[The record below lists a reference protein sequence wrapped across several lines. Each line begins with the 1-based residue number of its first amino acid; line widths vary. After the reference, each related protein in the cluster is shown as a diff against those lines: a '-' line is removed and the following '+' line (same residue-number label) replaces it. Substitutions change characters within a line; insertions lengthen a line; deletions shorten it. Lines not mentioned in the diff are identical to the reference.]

1 MQRAPDHT
9 VRRGIP
15 METLRDLFEHIIR
28 TIPPDRPLMRARIG
42 GAWMTLTTAQFASQT
57 RQTAARLA
65 GAGVNAGDRVVLFSE
80 NRPQWHIIDFACHL
94 LGAVPV
100 PLYPT
105 LPAKQVQYIVAD
117 SGAKVL
123 LVSGKDRAR
132 TAVQAA
138 AATPGVRVIG
148 IDPDL
153 ADGVPGLDSLALPPP
168 APAAPPLT
176 ETSLAS
182 LIYTSG
188 TMGEPKGVMLSHRNF
203 ISQINALQPLYPIL
217 STDDIISFLPL
228 SHIYARILDYLF
240 LYCGCQITY
249 VSPPEKVVEYIG
261 EVRPTIMGSF
271 PGLYEK
277 AYVRILS
284 RLQQEGGL
292 KARLFAWAMRVGR
305 KARTAVW
312 MGRRPGILTRLE
324 YAVAKRLVFS
334 KVLERFGGRLK
345 FTVSGGAPLTR
356 EIAEFFDIIGLP
368 ILNGYGLTE
377 SSPVIAV
384 NRLET
389 NRLGSVGPAAPG
401 VEIHIAED
409 GEIFARGP
417 NIMLGYWH
425 KPDATKEAVDVD
437 GWLHTGDIGHLD
449 KEGFLFITDRK
460 KNLIATTGGKKV
472 APEPI
477 EARLRASPYIAQA
490 VCVGE
495 RRPYITALIVPNF
508 ENLEAY
514 FKERGLRGMNREQ
527 MSQHQLTRAL
537 VEAAVKEAN
546 ADLATFERIRRV
558 EVLAKD
564 FSLEAG
570 EITPKLNVRRN
581 VIVEHYQSVIDEMY
595 LKTHRPGE
603 YGLDEHETVASRQ

>member
-1 MQRAPDHT
+1 MSVGCCRYSLRRARPPCSTCPRWRWCRADSRPRLALRCGWRASELNQPGWRLKGVCSIWLGWYEGRARPSPPRRLGGLPGVNTTYRAPDHASCGG
-9 VRRGIP
+9 RL
-15 METLRDLFEHIIR
+15 METLRDLFEHVLR
-28 TIPPDRPLMRARIG
+28 TIPPDRPLMRARTRG
-42 GAWMTLTTAQFASQT
+42 RWMTLTTAQFASQT

-65 GAGVNAGDRVVLFSE
+65 GAGVNAGDRVALFSE

-123 LVSGKDRAR
+123 VVSGKERAR

-153 ADGVPGLDSLALPPP
+153 ADGVPGLDSLALPPQ

-176 ETSLAS
+176 DTDLAS

-188 TMGEPKGVMLSHRNF
+188 TMGGPKGVMLSHRNF
-203 ISQINALQPLYPIL
+203 TSQINALRPLYPIF
-217 STDDIISFLPL
+217 STDEVISFLPL

-249 VSPPEKVVEYIG
+249 VSPPEKVVEYIA

-312 MGRRPGILTRLE
+312 MDRRPGILTRLE
-324 YAVAKRLVFS
+324 DALAKKLVFS
-334 KVLERFGGRLK
+334 QGLERVGGRREVN
-345 FTVSGGAPLTR
+345 VSR
-356 EIAEFFDIIGLP
+356 
-368 ILNGYGLTE
+368 
-377 SSPVIAV
+377 
-384 NRLET
+384 
-389 NRLGSVGPAAPG
+389 
-401 VEIHIAED
+401 
-409 GEIFARGP
+409 
-417 NIMLGYWH
+417 
-425 KPDATKEAVDVD
+425 
-437 GWLHTGDIGHLD
+437 
-449 KEGFLFITDRK
+449 
-460 KNLIATTGGKKV
+460 
-472 APEPI
+472 
-477 EARLRASPYIAQA
+477 
-490 VCVGE
+490 
-495 RRPYITALIVPNF
+495 
-508 ENLEAY
+508 
-514 FKERGLRGMNREQ
+514 
-527 MSQHQLTRAL
+527 
-537 VEAAVKEAN
+537 
-546 ADLATFERIRRV
+546 
-558 EVLAKD
+558 
-564 FSLEAG
+564 
-570 EITPKLNVRRN
+570 
-581 VIVEHYQSVIDEMY
+581 
-595 LKTHRPGE
+595 
-603 YGLDEHETVASRQ
+603 

>member
-1 MQRAPDHT
+1 
-9 VRRGIP
+9 
-15 METLRDLFEHIIR
+15 
-28 TIPPDRPLMRARIG
+28 MRARAG
-42 GAWMTLTTAQFASQT
+42 GRWVTLTAAQFAAQT
-57 RQTAARLA
+57 RETAGRLA
-65 GAGVNAGDRVVLFSE
+65 QAGVKAGDRVVLFCE
-80 NRPQWHIIDFACHL
+80 NRPQWHIVDFACHL

-105 LPAKQVQYIVAD
+105 LPANQVQYIVAD
-117 SGAKVL
+117 SGAGVL
-123 LVSGKDRAR
+123 LVSGKERAR

-138 AATPGVRVIG
+138 ATIPGVRVIG

-153 ADGVPGLDSLALPPP
+153 AEGVPGLDSLALPPQP
-168 APAAPPLT
+168 PAAAPLT
-176 ETSLAS
+176 GTTLAS

-188 TMGEPKGVMLSHRNF
+188 TTGEPKGVMLSHRNF
-203 ISQINALQPLYPIL
+203 ISQIEALRPLYPIYP
-217 STDDIISFLPL
+217 TDEVISFLPL
-228 SHIYARILDYLF
+228 SHVYARIVDYLF

-249 VSPPEKVVEYIG
+249 VSPPEKVVEYIA
-261 EVRPTIMGSF
+261 EVKPTIMGSF

-277 AYVRILS
+277 AYVRIVS
-284 RLQQEGGL
+284 RLQHEGGL
-292 KARLFAWAMRVGR
+292 RARLFAWALRVGR
-305 KARTAVW
+305 KARGAIW
-312 MGRRPGILTRLE
+312 QGRRPGLLTRLQ
-324 YAVAKRLVFS
+324 YAVARKLVFA

-345 FTVSGGAPLTR
+345 FTVSGGAPLAR
-356 EIAEFFDIIGLP
+356 EVAEFFDIVGLP

-377 SSPVIAV
+377 SSPVITV

-389 NRLGSVGPAAPG
+389 NRLGSVGPTAPG

-409 GEIFARGP
+409 GEILARGP

-425 KPDATKEAVDVD
+425 KPEATKEAVDAG

-449 KEGFLFITDRK
+449 KDGFLFITDRK
-460 KNLIATTGGKKV
+460 KNLIATSGGKKV

-477 EARLRASPYIAQA
+477 EARLRTSPYIAQA

-508 ENLEAY
+508 ENLEGY
-514 FKERGLRGMNREQ
+514 LNEHGIHGPTREQ
-527 MSQHQLTRAL
+527 VAEHPLTRAL

-546 ADLATFERIRRV
+546 ADLAPFERIRRV
-558 EVLAKD
+558 EILTKE
-564 FSLEAG
+564 FSLDAG

-581 VIVEHYQSVIDEMY
+581 VITEHYQAVIDEMY

-603 YGLDEHETVASRQ
+603 YELDEQARAVVTADR